1 MAVARQSP
9 RKVPNTTLCIRMEP
23 NNDAIVLNVS
33 DGGLGFRALSPV
45 TQSGMIRFSFS
56 ENGQKFEAS
65 GELAWTDSTKMIG
78 GLSFAFLSRANR
90 QRIRNWVDQAGPPKS
105 ASAASQPA
113 TPPLKESP
121 LLGAPPP
128 QANAAP
134 APYFSPP
141 GMPLPQSAP
150 PGFALFEDDP
160 QRIRYRWDQEM
171 PFPNSRTKFFR
182 GFLAG
187 AIVSTI
193 LAAILFFAYGD
204 PTKALR
210 KQMSAWI
217 GASPA
222 PLAAPA
228 ALPPVAVPPPLV
240 PSVLPPSGSVDS
252 PADSSPLSASADDS
266 KANGA
271 AAKTA
276 TEQPFANDHFTRD
289 SGSLPHKAADPGA
302 EDLALA
308 QRYLSDKPGPTGIA
322 AATRFLWAAVEKGNV
337 KAEIKLADLYA
348 RGDGVTKSCDQAVV
362 LLRAAA
368 KKGSSEASQ
377 ELAQIIRRGCH

>member
-1 MAVARQSP
+1 MAVARQSL
-9 RKVPNTTLCIRMEP
+9 RKVANTILCIRIEP

-33 DGGLGFRALSPV
+33 DGGLSFRALSPV
-45 TQSGMIRFSFS
+45 TQSGTIRFSFS
-56 ENGQKFEAS
+56 ENDQQIEAS
-65 GELAWTDSTKMIG
+65 GELVWTDSTKMTG
-78 GLSFAFLSRANR
+78 GLSFASLPLANR
-90 QRIRNWVDQAGPPKS
+90 ERIRNWVDQAGAPKS
-105 ASAASQPA
+105 AWAASEPA
-113 TPPLKESP
+113 ITPSKESP
-121 LLGAPPP
+121 VSRAGPP
-128 QANAAP
+128 QVNAAP
-134 APYFSPP
+134 TPYFSPP
-141 GMPLPQSAP
+141 GMHLPQSAH

-160 QRIRYRWDQEM
+160 QRMRYGWDQEM

-187 AIVSTI
+187 AIVSAI

-210 KQMSAWI
+210 KQMSTWI

-222 PLAAPA
+222 PRIAPA

-240 PSVLPPSGSVDS
+240 PSGSGSVDS
-252 PADSSPLSASADDS
+252 PVASSPLSASADDS

-289 SGSLPHKAADPGA
+289 SGSLPPKAADPGEA
-302 EDLALA
+302 NLALA
-308 QRYLSDKPGPTGIA
+308 QRYLSDKSGPTGRA

-337 KAEIKLADLYA
+337 KAEITLADLYA
-348 RGDGVTKSCDQAVV
+348 RGDGVTKSCDQAMV

-368 KKGSSEASQ
+368 RKGSSEASQ